1 MQTGWYTDIDGNQY
15 YLLPTDGST
24 QGSMVTGWQ
33 LIDNKWYYFNME
45 SDGTKG
51 RLLYNT
57 VTPDGYY
64 VNEKGEW
71 IE

>member
-15 YLLPTDGST
+15 YLLPADGST

-33 LIDNKWYYFNME
+33 LIDDKWYYFNME

-51 RLLYNT
+51 RLLFNT
-57 VTPDGYY
+57 VTPDGYQ
-64 VNEKGEW
+64 VGADRVW
-71 IE
+71 IP